1 MHTTEELS
9 DLLESEEL
17 SDQKRR
23 TIELLIEAMNDW
35 PEDVIFLEEFLE
47 AVEKRTGGV
56 IHLSNT
62 EKVLKKITLPN
73 EAWIGESLTSI
84 KVHYG
89 IINSA
94 SIKFVDQQEIGVPSE
109 GLLHCQAIDG

>member
-84 KVHYG
+84 KE
-89 IINSA
+89 IILLNDKLDLRQ
-94 SIKFVDQQEIGVPSE
+94 IIGA
-109 GLLHCQAIDG
+109 LWNNK